1 MLRAQ
6 RNRHQREALLLVLEA
21 WNRQRIG
28 RIVGAVMVSLL
39 IDSVVIHLAER
50 GVNSES
56 AT

>member
-1 MLRAQ
+1 
-6 RNRHQREALLLVLEA
+6 VLEA

-50 GVNSES
+50 GVNPES